1 MELETSGIISTTRF
15 RIESVLKER
24 KAFDPNSAADLNQT
38 TVNFQAMIDVM
49 EQSGLIGK
57 TTDGKIFMTQK
68 GQEQQI
74 RGFSINCINT
84 SNRKFVRF
92 SRNK

>member
-57 TTDGKIFMTQK
+57 TTDGKIFMTEK

-84 SNRKFVRF
+84 ANRKFVRF

>member
-1 MELETSGIISTTRF
+1 MELESSGIISTTRF

-24 KAFDPNSAADLNQT
+24 KAFDPHSAADLQQSA
-38 TVNFQAMIDVM
+38 VNFQSMLDVM

-68 GQEQQI
+68 GRDEQI
-74 RGFSINCINT
+74 RGFTI
-84 SNRKFVRF
+84 SNNIPSGRKFVRF

>member
-1 MELETSGIISTTRF
+1 MKIESSGIISTIRF

-24 KAFDPNSAADLNQT
+24 KAFDPSSAADLQQT
-38 TVNFQAMIDVM
+38 TINFQAMLDVM
-49 EQSGLIGK
+49 EQSGLIWK

-68 GQEQQI
+68 GLREQI
-74 RGFSINCINT
+74 RGFSVSNNT
-84 SNRKFVRF
+84 PSGRKFIRF